1 MSVIKYSKL
10 VRDRLPEIIE
20 SSGNSCTWEVLSD
33 DQYIE
38 MLDAKLCE
46 MHTEYQKSHSMEA
59 LTDLL
64 EVIRAVSFARGSSP
78 EKIEK
83 LRIEKAEKFGTFKK
97 KILLKEV
104 YEQPARVLIYQK
116 TVDWLLFKDG
126 FAIPLRVQGYFQGL
140 PSLKTNPGE
149 SRAIT
154 LIIDGKRCSA
164 ELRNLPINL
173 EKYPEHAPILQIRY
187 RSSDP
192 AAEAFR
198 TAFAR
203 CWEEMCLEK
212 QYTASKAHV
221 RSEKKDYFCMYETEE
236 PTVFLIRCIPSEM
249 QK

>member
-126 FAIPLRVQGYFQGL
+126 FAIPLRVQGYFKGFLLSKRIPEKAGL
-140 PSLKTNPGE
+140 
-149 SRAIT
+149 SR
-154 LIIDGKRCSA
+154 
-164 ELRNLPINL
+164 
-173 EKYPEHAPILQIRY
+173 
-187 RSSDP
+187 
-192 AAEAFR
+192 
-198 TAFAR
+198 
-203 CWEEMCLEK
+203 
-212 QYTASKAHV
+212 
-221 RSEKKDYFCMYETEE
+221 
-236 PTVFLIRCIPSEM
+236 
-249 QK
+249 